1 LSLTSGTRLGIYE
14 ILAPLGAGG
23 MGEVYRARDTRLGR
37 EVAIKVLR
45 DAFALDAE
53 QRARFEREARLL
65 ASLNHPNIAAIY
77 GLDAEGESRFLVLEL
92 VPGETLAER
101 LARGPL
107 PLADA
112 LGFASQIAEAL
123 EAAHEAGIIHRDLKP
138 ANVKATPDGRAKLLD
153 FGLGKVLSSA
163 LAGSTGD
170 SVTLARDETGHGVIL
185 GTAAYM
191 SPEQARGQPVDR
203 RTDIWSFGCV
213 LYEMLCGRK
222 AFAGATVSDVIAA
235 ILDREP
241 DWRALPPGT
250 PERIK
255 DLLHR
260 CLRKEAPRRLRDV
273 GDARI
278 EIDEARALLRTGRAG
293 GGAASRRR
301 ALIAL
306 AVAVLGAA
314 AFVFLRGKDAARPSP
329 SREAAISVPVPTR
342 LDQVTSAAGLD
353 EYPAWSPDGKRLA
366 YSAEVRGV
374 RKIFLKQLDTG
385 EESQLTRG
393 TADDIQA
400 AFAPDGAAVLFV
412 RARDPAARL
421 EPGDVFGDYSGGD
434 VWSVDLASGRESLV
448 VQNAFNPAFSPDGT
462 RIAVDAA
469 WVGPHRIWTV
479 DSRGRNPQQVTTEDS
494 EAVSHVWPRFSPD
507 GARIVFQSFD
517 RTKFDVK
524 IVDVASRAMTWV
536 TNDLAQDVQPSWAPS
551 GKEVFFSS
559 FRSGGLNLWRVPVDA
574 QGRPSGPPR
583 QLTTG
588 AGQDAELAIA
598 PDGTRIA
605 FATLRQ
611 NADIWRLPVDPA
623 TGKAAGA
630 PEKVVATTREDS
642 RADWSPDGR
651 TIAFNSDRTGEM
663 NLWLYSPVD
672 RVLKQLTRGP
682 GGDFQ
687 PTWSPDGK
695 TIAFFSSRSGNADVW
710 TVTVAT
716 GDLRQVTHEPSLDIN
731 PFFSPD
737 GSRIAFQSDQGGHLE
752 LWVMAA
758 DGSGRRPLT
767 SIGVG
772 GHFMRWSRDGSRV
785 VFRCPC
791 GGKSRAMEVTVAG
804 GEPTPLPEVAGGS
817 HLSFSPNGELIMDVV
832 GHRALWVSPL
842 AGGRPARVFE
852 FPDPEVRVDYPVW
865 SPDGR
870 SVLFDRYQPQGGD
883 IWILGG
889 VEPAP

>member
-1 LSLTSGTRLGIYE
+1 MSLSSGTRLGYYE

-37 EVAIKVLR
+37 EVAIKVLP
-45 DAFALDAE
+45 DAFAMDAE
-53 QRARFEREARLL
+53 RRGRFAREARML

-77 GLDAEGESRFLVLEL
+77 GLDEEGQARFLVLEL
-92 VPGETLAER
+92 VPGDTVTER
-101 LARGPL
+101 LARGPVA
-107 PLADA
+107 LADA
-112 LGFASQIAEAL
+112 LAVAGQVAEAL

-138 ANVKATPDGRAKLLD
+138 ANVKVTPDGKVKLLD
-153 FGLGKVLSSA
+153 FGLGKVLSPS
-163 LAGSTGD
+163 LPGLNGD
-170 SVTLARDETGHGVIL
+170 SVTLDRDETGHGVIV

-203 RTDIWSFGCV
+203 RTDIWSFGCL

-222 AFAGATVSDVIAA
+222 AFGGASTSDTIAA

-241 DWRALPPGT
+241 DWRALPQGAPA
-250 PERIK
+250 RITG
-255 DLLHR
+255 LLHR
-260 CLRKEAPRRLRDV
+260 CLRKEATRRLRDI
-273 GDARI
+273 GDARLEI
-278 EIDEARALLRTGRAG
+278 EEALADLRAG
-293 GGAASRRR
+293 GASAGAGRRKYLLASLGALVLLSAVALMFVRGKRSTGADPAGAA
-301 ALIAL
+301 
-306 AVAVLGAA
+306 V
-314 AFVFLRGKDAARPSP
+314 ARPG
-329 SREAAISVPVPTR
+329 ATR
-342 LDQVTSAAGLD
+342 LDQITSAAGLD
-353 EYPAWSPDGKRLA
+353 EYPAWSPDGARLA

-374 RKIFLKQLDTG
+374 RKIFLKRVDTG
-385 EESQLTRG
+385 EESQLTKG
-393 TADDIQA
+393 TSDDIQA
-400 AFAPDGAAVLFV
+400 AFAPDGSSVLFV
-412 RARDPAARL
+412 RARDGAGRL
-421 EPGDVFGDYSGGD
+421 EPSDVFGEYSGGD
-434 VWSVDLASGRESLV
+434 VWSVDLASGRESLL
-448 VQNAFNPAFSPDGT
+448 VQGAFNPAFSPDGT
-462 RIAVDAA
+462 RIAVDAS
-469 WVGPHRIWTV
+469 WVGPRRIWTV

-507 GARIVFQSFD
+507 GARIVFQSFE
-517 RTKFDVK
+517 RTKFDIKV
-524 IVDVASRAMTWV
+524 VDVASRAMTWV

-551 GKEVFFSS
+551 GREVFFSS

-574 QGRPSGPPR
+574 RGRPAGAPR

-598 PDGTRIA
+598 PDGKRVA

-623 TGKAAGA
+623 TGKATDA
-630 PEKVVATTREDS
+630 PEKVVTTTREDS

-663 NLWLYSPVD
+663 NLWLYSPHD
-672 RVLKQLTRGP
+672 LALKQLTRGP

-695 TIAFFSSRSGNADVW
+695 AIAFFSSRSGNADVW

-716 GDLRQVTHEPSLDIN
+716 GELRQLTHEPSLDIN

-737 GSRIAFQSDQGGHLE
+737 GRRIAFQSDQGGHLE

-772 GHFMRWSRDGSRV
+772 GHFMRWSRDGAHV

-791 GGKSRAMEVTVAG
+791 GGNSQAMEVPVDG
-804 GEPTPLPEVAGGS
+804 GDPVPLPKIAGGS
-817 HLSFSPNGELIMDVV
+817 HLSFSPDGGLVMDVV
-832 GHRALWVSPL
+832 GHRELWVSPL
-842 AGGRPARVFE
+842 TGGKPAKVFE

-883 IWILGG
+883 IWVLGG
-889 VEPAP
+889 FAP